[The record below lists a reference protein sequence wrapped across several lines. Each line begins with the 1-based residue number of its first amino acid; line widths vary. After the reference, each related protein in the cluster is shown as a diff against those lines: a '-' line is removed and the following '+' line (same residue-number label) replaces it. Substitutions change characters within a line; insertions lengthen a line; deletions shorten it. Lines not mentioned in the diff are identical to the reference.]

1 MKYFKHEKITEHI
14 LRIIDFLG
22 NCCYLV
28 IGEDK
33 ACLLDTL
40 DGFGDLKEYV
50 ECLTDKPLIVALSH
64 GHLDHVAGAADF
76 NVVYLPQEDRSL
88 FNLHTQSDYR
98 LSRYAQDPVTQ
109 DIPIKDFKTTY
120 HGDILELSE
129 DTLFDLGGIS
139 IQWVKVPGHTKGM
152 MVPIVIEERVA
163 VFGDA
168 CGVGT
173 LLFGEDS
180 TNVETYRESLKHLK
194 TYETLYDR
202 VLRNHGTFES
212 PKEVIDNVLECCE
225 IVLSG
230 KEDFQEIETHGILF
244 MVAQPID
251 EQGNRLD
258 KKQGNLKF
266 TRDKML
272 RNLT

>member
-1 MKYFKHEKITEHI
+1 MEYFKHEYINNRVI
-14 LRIIDFLG
+14 RIIDFLG

-28 IGEDK
+28 IGEEQ

-40 DGFGDLKEYV
+40 DGFGSLKDYV
-50 ECLTDKPLIVALSH
+50 EALTDKPLIVALSH
-64 GHLDHVAGAADF
+64 GHLDHIAGAEEF
-76 NVVYLPQEDRSL
+76 EKVFLPKEDLSL
-88 FNLHTQSDYR
+88 FNLHTQTDYR
-98 LSRYAQDPVTQ
+98 MANYAQQRETKM
-109 DIPIKDFKTTY
+109 IPIKDFRRTY
-120 HGDILELSE
+120 NGEVL
-129 DTLFDLGGIS
+129 TLNEATQFDLGGLS
-139 IQWVKVPGHTKGM
+139 IQWVQVPGHTKGM
-152 MVPIVIEERVA
+152 MVPIILEDRLA

-180 TNVETYRESLKHLK
+180 ENVQTYRESLKHLK
-194 TYETLYDR
+194 TYEGLYDR

-230 KEDFQEIETHGILF
+230 KTDFQEVVTHGIKF

-251 EQGNRLD
+251 DNGNRLD
-258 KKQGNLKF
+258 QKQGNLKF
-266 TRDKML
+266 TKDKM
-272 RNLT
+272 